1 MYQDSSRLL
10 ELAPRCSLGHAR
22 RAEIYSATFNYE
34 EALRAYQEVG
44 WLDGWLEGGLVGG
57 VIVGCVVWVFG
68 WVGRWLVGWLVGW
81 FNGCLVSLMGVGYV

>member
-44 WLDGWLEGGLVGG
+44 WLDGWLDGGLVGG
-57 VIVGCVVWVFG
+57 VIALLGVWFGYLVG
-68 WVGRWLVGWLVGW
+68 WVGG
-81 FNGCLVSLMGVGYV
+81 

>member
-34 EALRAYQEVG
+34 EALRAYQEVR
-44 WLDGWLEGGLVGG
+44 WLVGG
-57 VIVGCVVWVFG
+57 WAGWWGNCFVGCVVWVFG
-68 WVGRWLVGWLVGW
+68 WVGRWLVGWLV
-81 FNGCLVSLMGVGYV
+81 

>member
-34 EALRAYQEVG
+34 EALRAYQKVG
-44 WLDGWLEGGLVGG
+44 WLDGWLDGGLVGG
-57 VIVGCVVWVFG
+57 VIALLCGLG
-68 WVGRWLVGWLVGW
+68 IWLGGSVVGWLVGW
-81 FNGCLVSLMGVGYV
+81 FNGCLVSLMGVGFV